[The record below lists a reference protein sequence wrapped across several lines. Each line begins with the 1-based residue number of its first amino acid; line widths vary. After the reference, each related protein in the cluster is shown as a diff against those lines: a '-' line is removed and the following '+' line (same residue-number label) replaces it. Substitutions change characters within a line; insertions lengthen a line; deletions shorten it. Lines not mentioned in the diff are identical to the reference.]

1 MQYHLMSD
9 YYFMML
15 DQMVNFYRSLLS
27 QGVVIAIIVLILG
40 GIVGVEF
47 GKLVANV
54 VRKMGVDKVLE
65 NTGVKEFFK
74 KGGVKFSFAR
84 LMGWLAKWFI
94 IMFALMTAVDLLGLS
109 QVSDFLANILN
120 YVPNLIGAVAILVVG
135 LIVAQML
142 YEAIKSG
149 TKALGMGVHSLIAA
163 VVKWSIIVIT
173 VLVVLEQI
181 GIKTAVLQIVAGG
194 LSLMVAI
201 AGGLAFGLGGQQHAK
216 ELLDEIKGKLRG
228 NRE

>member
-27 QGVVIAIIVLILG
+27 QGMVSAVIVLILG

-47 GKLVANV
+47 GKLVTNV
-54 VRKMGVDKVLE
+54 VRKTGVDKVLE

-74 KGGVKFSFAR
+74 KGGVKFSFAH
-84 LMGWLAKWFI
+84 LMGWLTKWFVI
-94 IMFALMTAVDLLGLS
+94 LFALMTAVDLLGLS
-109 QVSDFLANILN
+109 QVSDFLVNVLN
-120 YVPNLIGAVAILVVG
+120 YVPNLIGAVAILIVG
-135 LIVAQML
+135 LIIAQML
-142 YEAIKSG
+142 YEAIGGG
-149 TKALGMGVHSLIAA
+149 TKALGVGVHSLIAA
-163 VVKWSIIVIT
+163 IVKWSVVIIT
-173 VLVVLEQI
+173 VMVVLEQI
-181 GIKTAVLQIVAGG
+181 GVKTAVLQIVAGG

-216 ELLDEIKGKLRG
+216 ELLDEIKSKLRG
-228 NRE
+228 NRQ